1 MKKIFLAIMLTVT
14 GLAWAQA
21 QMVPAPD
28 KYNQFLEQ
36 LTQVPAQNS
45 VIIADATLKA
55 LANDSKGYRQMLN
68 LAEERFGNPA
78 DSIHNEL
85 LYIAFMQSAVND
97 YVLGNDEKERHRL
110 LLMGALKNQI
120 GQPAADVD
128 YVTPDNLKQTHFL
141 HEITTPQVLL
151 YFNDPNCESCEKV
164 KKRLGENELIASM
177 VRDGKLTVLSIY
189 PFDDQKK
196 WLKTQ
201 YPSVMVNGYN
211 ASHSIEFN
219 ELYDLPSLPVFYLL
233 DQFHNV
239 ILKNEASLNNVL
251 KALSAPAK

>member
-120 GQPAADVD
+120 GHPAADID
-128 YVTPDNLKQTHFL
+128 YVTPDNLKQTHYL

-233 DQFHNV
+233 DQSHNV

>member
-1 MKKIFLAIMLTVT
+1 MKKVFLAIMLTVT

-120 GQPAADVD
+120 GQPAADID

-201 YPSVMVNGYN
+201 YPSVVVNGYN

-233 DQFHNV
+233 DQSHKV

-251 KALSAPAK
+251 KALSSPAK

>member
-233 DQFHNV
+233 DQSHNV